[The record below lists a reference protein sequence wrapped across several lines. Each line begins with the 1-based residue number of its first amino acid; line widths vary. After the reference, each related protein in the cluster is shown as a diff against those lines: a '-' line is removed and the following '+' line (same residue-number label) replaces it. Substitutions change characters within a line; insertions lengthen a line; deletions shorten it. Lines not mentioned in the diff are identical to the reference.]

1 MRVKELIYS
10 RTGNLNWLKME
21 EDNREKKQGLMDI
34 IRKRWER
41 FLLARRIKKEIREER
56 REHERERIKK
66 IVPDEG
72 LGD

>member
-1 MRVKELIYS
+1 
-10 RTGNLNWLKME
+10 ME